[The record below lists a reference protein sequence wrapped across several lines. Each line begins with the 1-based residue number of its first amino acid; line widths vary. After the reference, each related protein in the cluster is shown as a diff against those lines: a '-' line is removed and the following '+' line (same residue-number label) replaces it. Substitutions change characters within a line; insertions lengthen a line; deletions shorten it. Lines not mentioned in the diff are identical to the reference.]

1 MADEDGFLSGET
13 LDFIFD
19 DFDIDELD
27 EQLEEDFAQAIDEV
41 ICLTFSV
48 ILLEKSVVKAVIK
61 LATHCHIS
69 FIFHFALLH
78 INTLWDTLSK
88 QNNLH

>member
-27 EQLEEDFAQAIDEV
+27 EQLEEDFAQAID
-41 ICLTFSV
+41 
-48 ILLEKSVVKAVIK
+48 
-61 LATHCHIS
+61 
-69 FIFHFALLH
+69 
-78 INTLWDTLSK
+78 D
-88 QNNLH
+88 